1 MPRHTR
7 EGSVYTIREEIA
19 LLEEQMR
26 ELFYLP
32 IINDDVVNAYNIKYR
47 RREELLKY
55 LPRNKY

>member
-1 MPRHTR
+1 MPRYSKENTIC
-7 EGSVYTIREEIA
+7 TIRKEIA

-47 RREELLKY
+47 RREELLRY
-55 LPRNKY
+55 LPKNNY